1 MRTLSA
7 DDIEA
12 LATGAWI
19 LGTGGGGS
27 PYHALLELRRLM
39 GGGAAIRLM
48 DPQALA
54 DDDHVAVVSI
64 QGAPLVI
71 QERLVD
77 SRMIARSVQVMEA
90 HLGRPFR
97 AVMPVEIG
105 GMNGLQPLLA
115 AAHLGIPAVDADAMG
130 RAFPEA
136 QMTTF
141 AVGALPAAPLN
152 TVDPRGNEAVV
163 TRVADWPWMERL
175 SRRICTEFGSIA
187 ATCKAPRTGAE
198 VKRWAIRG
206 TTSRAIALGH
216 AVHAAQ
222 AAHAD
227 PIEAVLAAERGQR
240 LFAGKIVGVERR
252 TTAGFLR
259 GRAEV
264 ESLGEDR
271 GARLSFSFQNEWI
284 VAWQDG
290 TARAMTPEL
299 ICVLDSDSGEAIGT
313 ETVRYGQC
321 VTVIVLPA
329 AEIFLIEHGLT
340 HVGPRAF
347 GHDLDFRSVFA
358 A

>member
-1 MRTLSA
+1 MRRLGLP
-7 DDIEA
+7 DIEA

-27 PYHALLELRRLM
+27 PYHALLELRCLLAQ
-39 GGGAAIRLM
+39 GTEIQVL
-48 DPQALA
+48 DPAALA
-54 DDDHVAVVSI
+54 DDDLVAVVSI

-77 SRMIARSVQVMEA
+77 SRLIARAVRVMEE
-90 HLGRPFR
+90 HLGRRFR

-141 AVGALPAAPLN
+141 AVGALSPAPLS

-198 VKRWAIRG
+198 VKRWAIAG
-206 TTSRAIALGH
+206 TTSRAIALGR
-216 AVHAAQ
+216 AVHAAR
-222 AAHAD
+222 ATHAD
-227 PIEAVLAAERGQR
+227 PIAAVLATERGRR
-240 LFAGKIVGVERR
+240 LFAGKIVEVERR
-252 TTAGFLR
+252 TTTGFLR
-259 GRAEV
+259 GRAEI
-264 ESLGEDR
+264 EGLGEDR
-271 GARLSFSFQNEWI
+271 GARLALAFQNEWTL
-284 VAWQDG
+284 AARDG
-290 TARAMTPEL
+290 EPCAMTPEL

-313 ETVRYGQC
+313 ETARYGQR

-329 AEIFLIEHGLT
+329 AEIFLTERGLA

-347 GHDLDFRSVFA
+347 GHDLDFRSAFA
-358 A
+358 V